1 MGRPCPAVGP
11 GPHPALQELV
21 GYSDLERQSR
31 EVEERAPLFEY
42 MGEGRKG
49 RVVQPGRDRMNRARR
64 EGWDTLRKGFD
75 HSGQG
80 R

>member
-1 MGRPCPAVGP
+1 M
-11 GPHPALQELV
+11 
-21 GYSDLERQSR
+21 
-31 EVEERAPLFEY
+31 EERTPLFDY
-42 MGEGRKG
+42 TGEGRKG
-49 RVVQPGRDRMNRARR
+49 RVVQPGRDRMNRARS

>member
-1 MGRPCPAVGP
+1 M
-11 GPHPALQELV
+11 
-21 GYSDLERQSR
+21 RQSR
-31 EVEERAPLFEY
+31 EVEERTPLFDY
-42 MGEGRKG
+42 TGEGRKG